1 MLQLNVICMV
11 LQFYQLPSCRLNWL
25 NFLGHG
31 ESDLHLQC
39 KSKSHCPWTNLKMT
53 CTSYILGRSAVF
65 SACVAMWQCAVADL
79 TMDARWS
86 SNVLQETFSENLCFG
101 CIHLLHIYI
110 YICIYIFIYIHLYTH
125 IYLYIHI
132 SIVQLSS
139 LSSYFVI
146 FSFGLP
152 IRFCLAPK
160 SQSMQRLFCTMQ
172 REQPVSMQLTHVAC
186 LTNHD
191 FPVCLCATVPFQRHI
206 WIWHLRCGLAVGSWN
221 FQSHRKGLQNP
232 FLCGYLK
239 DKLRKLER
247 RKRHPDRLAGT
258 LSCSRR
264 WCMAWTCNNS
274 SLCNMMQHHTV
285 KGQDWKS
292 QKIPRRSLS
301 SSPWM
306 TTKECKC
313 QMLWRPTP
321 FRRTLVA
328 RGYEPFGYF
337 FHMLANWFWQ
347 QQQ

>member
-1 MLQLNVICMV
+1 MCSRRH
-11 LQFYQLPSCRLNWL
+11 FRR
-25 NFLGHG
+25 
-31 ESDLHLQC
+31 
-39 KSKSHCPWTNLKMT
+39 T
-53 CTSYILGRSAVF
+53 CALAVYIFNIFVYTYTHIF
-65 SACVAMWQCAVADL
+65 
-79 TMDARWS
+79 
-86 SNVLQETFSENLCFG
+86 
-101 CIHLLHIYI
+101 IYI
-110 YICIYIFIYIHLYTH
+110 YIYTYIHSPV
-125 IYLYIHI
+125 I
-132 SIVQLSS
+132 QF
-139 LSSYFVI
+139 FVI
-146 FSFGLP
+146 FCHIFIWSAQS
-152 IRFCLAPK
+152 FCLAPK

-172 REQPVSMQLTHVAC
+172 REQPVSMQLMHVAC

-264 WCMAWTCNNS
+264 WCMAWACNNS
-274 SLCNMMQHHTV
+274 SLCNMQHHTV

-292 QKIPRRSLS
+292 QKITRRWLS

-328 RGYEPFGYF
+328 RGYEPFGYCSR
-337 FHMLANWFWQ
+337 MLATWFWQ

>member
-11 LQFYQLPSCRLNWL
+11 LWFYQLPSCRLNWL

-53 CTSYILGRSAVF
+53 CTSYILGRSAV
-65 SACVAMWQCAVADL
+65 ADL

-86 SNVLQETFSENLCFG
+86 NNVLQETFSENLCFG
-101 CIHLLHIYI
+101 CIHLQ
-110 YICIYIFIYIHLYTH
+110 YICIYIYTH
-125 IYLYIHI
+125 IYLYTYIYTYIHSPVI
-132 SIVQLSS
+132 QF
-139 LSSYFVI
+139 FVI
-146 FSFGLP
+146 FCHIFIWSAQS
-152 IRFCLAPK
+152 FCLAPK

-172 REQPVSMQLTHVAC
+172 REQPVSMQLMHVAC

-264 WCMAWTCNNS
+264 WCMAWACNNS
-274 SLCNMMQHHTV
+274 SLCNMQHHTV

-292 QKIPRRSLS
+292 QKITRRWLS

-328 RGYEPFGYF
+328 RGYEPFGYCSR
-337 FHMLANWFWQ
+337 MLATWFWQ